1 MEAALAV
8 VAAVEAET
16 EEEVFEGLAVG
27 AGCVDGF
34 TVGAFGHAAHGVGL
48 RSI

>member
-1 MEAALAV
+1 METALAV
-8 VAAVEAET
+8 VAAIEAEAK
-16 EEEVFEGLAVG
+16 EKVFDGFAVG

-34 TVGAFGHAAHGVGL
+34 AVGAFGHAAHGVGL